1 MYTTR
6 PRWATLASPLVLP
19 CMLVVAL
26 VGLSACGRALANVP
40 ASAPAPTS
48 IPPSFLPTP
57 PAFPSGPTA
66 RVFVTTDLVRYYNHP
81 LDLCVGDVVVLGV
94 VAQYGAPH
102 WNSPDGTRA
111 NGNEVVTP
119 MAFSQWQVLSD
130 RRVGPTREYA
140 ARGGHA
146 GNVYYYAEPGPKPPV
161 GQRYILVFQASPLPG
176 AGSGAQEADRLMELF
191 AALTVN
197 QQNEVYFAY
206 SKVWVPLPA
215 LAGELAHCLGNHA
228 TTPTS

>member
-1 MYTTR
+1 MTVSTFLRHGYTR
-6 PRWATLASPLVLP
+6 PGDLCDA
-19 CMLVVAL
+19 
-26 VGLSACGRALANVP
+26 
-40 ASAPAPTS
+40 
-48 IPPSFLPTP
+48 
-57 PAFPSGPTA
+57 
-66 RVFVTTDLVRYYNHP
+66 DLVAVAAVARY
-81 LDLCVGDVVVLGV
+81 G
-94 VAQYGAPH
+94 GAH
-102 WNSPDGTRA
+102 WNSADGNRPASVTPQELTRRGYA
-111 NGNEVVTP
+111 VVTP